1 VNRSQ
6 TPSEPRT
13 LVLFGI
19 PFHDVTMP
27 ETLGWIDHLIAARQP
42 SYLVTANLDFAAQ
55 ASEDVELQRILVEA
69 ELVLCDGTPLVWAS
83 RLTGK
88 PLRERVAGSDLV
100 PTLAAHSEK
109 LGYKIFLLGGEES
122 VLQRAAENLGRKY
135 PKLPPVR
142 YFSPPFAPLHEFDN
156 DKIIQAIR
164 DASPDIL
171 LVAFGCP
178 KQEKWIY
185 MHYRSLGV
193 PCCIGVGATVDFLAG
208 KVSRAPAWIARIGLE
223 WVYRMLQEPKRL
235 VGRYLKDIIF
245 LVRQSWRERRAI
257 AAGGSR
263 PDPSAVP
270 LTPPEGIEIVQ
281 WSGVLAAGRA
291 QEFPSPSLHS
301 PFMIDLSCVTSVDS
315 HGLGIL
321 LRVIRRAW
329 AANVAG
335 CFLAPSPAVR
345 VVVEVTR
352 LDRILPFASDMEE
365 ARKMIAADIA
375 AVKTRPVTGE
385 LEGAVIFKLPPRIS
399 AEIAENYGHSVRTT
413 WEARQEIREIVFDL
427 AETKFIDSSGLGF
440 FIRSHRMV
448 GQRAG
453 GRLRLINLQDNVA
466 NVIKVAKLD
475 SVLLPSARGG
485 AS

>member
-1 VNRSQ
+1 VNQ
-6 TPSEPRT
+6 PKIPSEPRT
-13 LVLFGI
+13 IVLFGI

-27 ETLGWIDHLIAARQP
+27 ETLGWIDHMIAARQP

-100 PTLAAHSEK
+100 PTLAAHAEK
-109 LGYKIFLLGGEES
+109 MGYKIFLLGGEES
-122 VLQRAAENLGRKY
+122 VLMRAAENLGRLH
-135 PKLPPVR
+135 PGLPPVR

-164 DASPDIL
+164 DAAPDIL

-185 MHYRSLGV
+185 MHYRTLGV
-193 PCCIGVGATVDFLAG
+193 PCCVGVGATVDFLAG
-208 KVSRAPAWIARIGLE
+208 KVSRAPAWIARIGME
-223 WVYRMLQEPKRL
+223 WVYRMLQEPNRL
-235 VGRYLKDIIF
+235 VGRYLKDIVF
-245 LVRQSWRERRAI
+245 LVRQSWRESRAI
-257 AAGGSR
+257 TSGGSLAALDR
-263 PDPSAVP
+263 SKVP
-270 LTPPEGIEIVQ
+270 FAPPEGIEIVQ
-281 WSGVLAAGRA
+281 WSGILAAGCA
-291 QEFPSPSLHS
+291 KEFPVPSLRA

-315 HGLGIL
+315 HGLGLL

-329 AANVAG
+329 AANVVG

-365 ARKMIAADIA
+365 ARKMIAADVA
-375 AVKTRPVTGE
+375 AVKARPVTSE
-385 LEGAVIFKLPPRIS
+385 LDGAVIFKLPPRIA
-399 AEIAENYGHSVRTT
+399 AEIAESYGQSVRST
-413 WEARQEIREIVFDL
+413 WETRPELREIVFDL

-448 GQRAG
+448 GQRTG

-475 SVLLPSARGG
+475 SVLLPRP
-485 AS
+485 